1 MGSTSNSDDTDF
13 DLWMGVDLV
22 DGTKKEDD
30 NFLETLGRRGDL
42 LGGLSLM
49 GVVTV
54 VGVTGGT
61 VMGVV
66 WPSPLDAFVAKT
78 LKWEIHF
85 CRSLELLAFIL

>member
-1 MGSTSNSDDTDF
+1 M
-13 DLWMGVDLV
+13 

-30 NFLETLGRRGDL
+30 SFLETLGRRGDL

-66 WPSPLDAFVAKT
+66 
-78 LKWEIHF
+78 
-85 CRSLELLAFIL
+85 

>member
-1 MGSTSNSDDTDF
+1 MQEILILKYLANHFTY
-13 DLWMGVDLV
+13 
-22 DGTKKEDD
+22 KEDD

-49 GVVTV
+49 GMVTV

-66 WPSPLDAFVAKT
+66 
-78 LKWEIHF
+78 
-85 CRSLELLAFIL
+85 